1 MTAPTA
7 INGTPAMA
15 TNPKAIVFSDW
26 DGTITQQD
34 SNDWLTDNLG
44 FGVEKR
50 KFYNAEILHERMSF
64 SEAFKI
70 MLDSV
75 KTPFPECIEQL
86 LQNITLD
93 PGFAVFYKWCKERNI
108 PVVVVSSG
116 MKPVIHALLK
126 KLVGEE
132 AAQDI
137 EIIANDV
144 KIEPDGEWNIVYRD
158 ESHFGHD
165 KSRCIKPY
173 AQLPADKRPTMFYCG
188 DGVSDLS
195 AASETDLL
203 FAKAGKDLIVYL
215 EKMSLPYNIFHSFA
229 DINKR
234 VDQIYSGKLTLKE
247 AESTH
252 TIE

>member
-1 MTAPTA
+1 
-7 INGTPAMA
+7 MA

-26 DGTITQQD
+26 DGTITLQD

-50 KFYNAEILHERMSF
+50 KYYNAEILHERISF
-64 SEAFKI
+64 SKGFKI

-75 KTPFPECIEQL
+75 KTPFPECIDHL
-86 LQNITLD
+86 LKNIDLD
-93 PGFAVFYKWCKERNI
+93 PGFAIFYEWCKERNI

-116 MKPVIHALLK
+116 MEPVIHALLK

-132 AAQDI
+132 AANDI
-137 EIIANDV
+137 EIIANGV
-144 KIEPDGEWNIVYRD
+144 KIEDDGEWNIVYRD

-165 KSRCIKPY
+165 KSRAIKPY
-173 AQLPADKRPTMFYCG
+173 AQLPNRPTLFYCG

-203 FAKAGKDLIVYL
+203 FAKTGKDLIIYL
-215 EKMSLPYNIFHSFA
+215 EKMSLPYNIFNSFA

-234 VDQIYSGKLTLKE
+234 VSDIYTEKLTLKE
-247 AESTH
+247 AESSTK
-252 TIE
+252 IE